1 MKPEFL
7 KHIRDGGFVPQYGK
21 VVSATPQH
29 ILDKAREQ
37 AA

>member
-1 MKPEFL
+1 MIK
-7 KHIRDGGFVPQYGK
+7 GSGFVPKYAK

-29 ILDKAREQ
+29 ILDAANKKA